1 MFGVY
6 VSYDPPVSQKHS
18 KACQQ
23 FAGKVWAASID
34 APDRP
39 DLLLSILFMFWYDL
53 PVLGEYAAVRTV
65 THTT

>member
-1 MFGVY
+1 MFVVY

-23 FAGKVWAASID
+23 FVGKVWAASID

-53 PVLGEYAAVRTV
+53 PVLLESTQLAAL
-65 THTT
+65 